1 MLARSLSRRRLIALA
16 VGTAGLPVLAACGAA
31 ATPTPQPAKPAAP
44 APAAAA
50 PTNTPAAA
58 AKPTEAP
65 KPADPTK
72 PAAAAATTAPTAT
85 KPAEPTK
92 PAAAATTAST
102 PVAAAKPATSG
113 AAKKIVFLIYGGQA
127 EQAAWNAK
135 ADAFAKKYP
144 GQAVEISLQ
153 PTDYNTKLL
162 AQLASG
168 QPPDT
173 FAAFSVRELAPKGVL
188 MQLDDRI
195 KNDADFNAPD
205 FLPGSLE
212 GGKWQGKQFAIP
224 GGLGPQVTFF
234 NVDKFK
240 AAGLASPIDLAAK
253 GEWTY
258 EKLLEASQKLT
269 TKDAA
274 GKVTTYGYL
283 PYPQQY
289 VYTYGWAA
297 RNFNADF
304 AEAFVE
310 EAPYVDSLQF
320 VADIALKHKAAPLQA
335 ELQQYGS
342 WQGFTQ
348 GNYGMFIS
356 GPWQQARLGGSPMK
370 EAWDIA
376 PPPLQKDGA
385 MIMNAGGNGTAVYA
399 KTPDPDTAYRWA
411 TFSESVEG
419 QRIWAGLGFD
429 LPSRKSLVEDYTAGK
444 FFADPK
450 FKPANNKLW
459 YEVVGKAKPSPHT
472 YLPAEAGDKLN
483 AAWGNVQ
490 KGTGT
495 AKDEHAKI
503 AKDVNRVL
511 KES

>member
-1 MLARSLSRRRLIALA
+1 MPTRQLSRRHMLALA
-16 VGTAGLPVLAACGAA
+16 GLSAGLPILAACGTP
-31 ATPTPQPAKPAAP
+31 ATPSPAPKPAEAKPP
-44 APAAAA
+44 TAAAA
-50 PTNTPAAA
+50 PTNTTAPA

-65 KPADPTK
+65 KPAAAEPTK
-72 PAAAAATTAPTAT
+72 PAAAATTAPAAT

-92 PAAAATTAST
+92 PAAAATTAPT
-102 PVAAAKPATSG
+102 AAAAAKPAAG
-113 AAKKIVFLIYGGQA
+113 AKKIVFLIYGGQA

-168 QPPDT
+168 TAPDT

-195 KNDADFNAPD
+195 KSDADFNAPD
-205 FLPGSLE
+205 FLPGSLD

-289 VYTYGWAA
+289 VYTYGWGA

-304 AEAFVE
+304 SEAFVE

-483 AAWGNVQ
+483 AAWSNTL